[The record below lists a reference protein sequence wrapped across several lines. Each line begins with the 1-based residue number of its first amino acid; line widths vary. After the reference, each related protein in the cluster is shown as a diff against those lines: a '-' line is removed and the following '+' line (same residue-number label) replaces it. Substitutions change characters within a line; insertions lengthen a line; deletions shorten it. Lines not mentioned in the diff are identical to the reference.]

1 MTSRLR
7 ILHCLSTREFAGT
20 ERHLAELSAI
30 QARSHDVTL
39 LLERRTTDARTGA
52 DIQGFLCPEVKI
64 VRAGRAGYLP
74 ALATELRSGR
84 HDIVHTHL
92 GRASARASWLRRAG
106 LAGSVP
112 VVATL
117 HTSYR
122 GRSYGTHD
130 GLVCIASW
138 QRDIL
143 PQRQREACAL
153 IPNWTVPSQSTA
165 ECRAALRE
173 QMRLEW
179 RIPEGGVVIGAAGR
193 MVEEKN
199 FQLLIKAWKQA
210 GLRPDTRLVLV
221 GDGPERCALQ
231 KAAQGRTDIIFTGYR
246 TDMPDLLAAFDAF
259 VVPSRHEPF
268 GLVLL
273 EAMEAGLP
281 VCATAAGGVKDILAD
296 AQECLL
302 PSGCLEALT
311 AGLRRLE
318 AAAPRQWDMSRY
330 RIATAASSVEAFYR
344 RYC

>member
-20 ERHLAELSAI
+20 ERHLAELSAV
-30 QARSHDVTL
+30 QAQSHDVTL
-39 LLERRTTDARTGA
+39 LLDRNTVDPLTGG
-52 DIQGFLCPEVKI
+52 DISRFLCPEVKV
-64 VRAGRAGYLP
+64 VRAGAGGYLP

-84 HDIVHTHL
+84 HDIAHTHL
-92 GRASARASWLRRAG
+92 GRASARASWLRRAR

-138 QRDIL
+138 QRDTL
-143 PQRQREACAL
+143 PDRQRAACTL
-153 IPNWTVPSQSTA
+153 IPNWTVPPRSTC
-165 ECRAALRE
+165 EDRAALRE
-173 QMRLEW
+173 RMRREW
-179 RIPEGGVVIGAAGR
+179 AVPAGGVVIGAAGR

-199 FQLLIKAWKQA
+199 FGLLIQAWKQA
-210 GLRPDTRLVLV
+210 GLRPGTRLVLV
-221 GDGPERCALQ
+221 GDGPERYALQ
-231 KAAQGRTDIIFTGYR
+231 QAAQDHSEIIFTGYR

-296 AQECLL
+296 APDSLVT
-302 PSGCLEALT
+302 PGCLESLA

-318 AAAPRQWDMSRY
+318 AAAPRQWDMSCY
-330 RIATAASSVEAFYR
+330 RIGAAARKVEAFYR

>member
-30 QARSHDVTL
+30 QARTHDVTL
-39 LLERRTTDARTGA
+39 LLDRNTVDPLTGG
-52 DIQGFLCPEVKI
+52 DISGFLCPEVKV
-64 VRAGRAGYLP
+64 VRAGVAGYLP
-74 ALATELRSGR
+74 ALASELRSGR

-122 GRSYGTHD
+122 GRSYGAHD

-138 QRDIL
+138 QQEALPEKQRD
-143 PQRQREACAL
+143 ASAL
-153 IPNWTVPSQSTA
+153 IPNWTVPPASTCEA
-165 ECRAALRE
+165 RAALRE
-173 QMRLEW
+173 RMRREW
-179 RIPEGGVVIGAAGR
+179 RIPDGGVVIGAAGR

-199 FQLLIKAWKQA
+199 FGLLIQAWKQA
-210 GLRPDTRLVLV
+210 ELKPGTRLVMV
-221 GDGPERCALQ
+221 GDGPERGALQ
-231 KAAQGRTDIIFTGYR
+231 QAAQGRPDIIFTGYR

-259 VVPSRHEPF
+259 IVPSRHEPF

-296 AQECLL
+296 APDCLVA
-302 PSGCLEALT
+302 PDSLEALT
-311 AGLRRLE
+311 EGLRRLE
-318 AAAPRQWDMSRY
+318 SAAPRQWDMSRY
-330 RIATAASSVEAFYR
+330 RIGAAASRVEAFYR

>member
-30 QARSHDVTL
+30 QARDHDVTL
-39 LLERRTTDARTGA
+39 LLNRRTADPLTGG
-52 DIQGFLCPEVKI
+52 DISGFLCPDVKI
-64 VRAGRAGYLP
+64 VRAGAGGYLS
-74 ALATELRSGR
+74 ALASELRSGR

-117 HTSYR
+117 HTGYR

-138 QRDIL
+138 QREAL
-143 PQRQREACAL
+143 PERQRESCTL
-153 IPNWTVPSQSTA
+153 IPNWTVPPCSTV
-165 ECRAALRE
+165 EHRAALRE
-173 QMRLEW
+173 RMRREW
-179 RIPEGGVVIGAAGR
+179 NIPDGGVVIGAAGR

-199 FQLLIKAWKQA
+199 FGLLIQAWKQA
-210 GLRPDTRLVLV
+210 GLRPGTRLVLI
-221 GDGPERCALQ
+221 GDGPERAALER
-231 KAAQGRTDIIFTGYR
+231 AAQGCPEILFTGYR
-246 TDMPDLLAAFDAF
+246 TDMPDLLAALDAF

-281 VCATAAGGVKDILAD
+281 VCATAAGGVTDILAE
-296 AQECLL
+296 APECLVA
-302 PSGCLEALT
+302 PGCLASLV

-318 AAAPRQWDMSRY
+318 EAGPRQWDMSPY
-330 RIATAASSVEAFYR
+330 RIGTAARRVEAFYR